1 MDDTAIADKCRMQV
15 WFQNRRARWRK
26 SERARLETEP
36 DDKNK
41 DGAYRQHNERQ
52 PREDDG
58 SRPQS
63 AEPEVEVVD
72 DIDGNTATSN
82 SEERQRSRLEMIGER
97 QKDVVKPLLG
107 EINDTRKT
115 QMTSSSPWTALS
127 SSSTSTAASVIWN
140 FDERRR
146 LDAQSGVAYVQ
157 DHQHPGR
164 LGNMRHWPNMTPLDL
179 SMTSS
184 RGVMTPRDDVT
195 ARYSDLQRR
204 LYDEKRSTAR

>member
-1 MDDTAIADKCRMQV
+1 MHEDVIADECRKQV

-26 SERARLETEP
+26 SERARHEAEL

-41 DGAYRQHNERQ
+41 DGAYHQHNERQ
-52 PREDDG
+52 SREDDV

-72 DIDGNTATSN
+72 DIDGNTTTSN
-82 SEERQRSRLEMIGER
+82 SEERQRSQLEMIGQRE
-97 QKDVVKPLLG
+97 KDVVKPLFS
-107 EINDTRKT
+107 EINDTQKS

-127 SSSTSTAASVIWN
+127 SSSTSTAAGVIWN
-140 FDERRR
+140 FVERRR
-146 LDAQSGVAYVQ
+146 LGAQSGVAYVE
-157 DHQHPGR
+157 DHQHLGR
-164 LGNMRHWPNMTPLDL
+164 LGNMRHWPSVTPLDL

-204 LYDEKRSTAR
+204 LYDEKRSTAQ